1 MTDHAPPL
9 GASMHQFLFFFSPGT
24 LFVKIP
30 QHLICSSFLCW
41 IGFLVFVCH
50 ARSYGWILA
59 GIRNIE
65 FSYFLHHFDQYIMS
79 LLPQPLA
86 LSQHMLSISYST
98 DKSRQPDATLPTF
111 RLRLL
116 DRDTP
121 TQLAAPCLTQ
131 IVCIGASSIKDAAT
145 YAAFTPL
152 RSNKGE
158 KESHHI
164 CNKLK
169 ILRFPPSV
177 SKHCI
182 HKCGNWFTEILLGGR

>member
-1 MTDHAPPL
+1 
-9 GASMHQFLFFFSPGT
+9 MHQFLFFFTPGT

-41 IGFLVFVCH
+41 IGFLVFVYH
-50 ARSYGWILA
+50 ARSYGWIIA

-65 FSYFLHHFDQYIMS
+65 FSYFLHHFDQCIMHSYCLNPS
-79 LLPQPLA
+79 L
-86 LSQHMLSISYST
+86 LSQHILSISYST
-98 DKSRQPDATLPTF
+98 YKSCQLDATLPTF

-116 DRDTP
+116 DRDSP

-145 YAAFTPL
+145 YAALTPL
-152 RSNKGE
+152 RSNKRE

-182 HKCGNWFTEILLGGR
+182 H